1 MPSITVFRCFFL
13 APLMYIL
20 YKKPYSTE
28 LSAKLHRDSYMLDQ
42 TIATHALNMSPVGVV
57 IYDNNKIQ
65 WINQVM
71 SDFLSIPADQVTG
84 LSSQE
89 LVSQHL
95 DGFADHPEL
104 WKVSS
109 TTANQNRWLINL
121 DTPPNGEPS
130 SNNIQYYVDVSEIMK
145 LKAEVRNLKDQLE
158 NNSTADTLTG
168 LLNKRSLLQSLE
180 PQVSRSRRYNNPL
193 TLIVMQIDGFDTH
206 CDTTKPVIDQV
217 LTAVSFYLRDQMRW
231 VDLVGR
237 TSDNEFTLILPE
249 TRLGDAS
256 ILVEKINS
264 RLNKLSLPDTPDVT
278 ISVDAKF
285 GVAEWEKGDDT
296 SLLIRK
302 AKNNLSNL
310 SEGAAV

>member
-1 MPSITVFRCFFL
+1 
-13 APLMYIL
+13 
-20 YKKPYSTE
+20 
-28 LSAKLHRDSYMLDQ
+28 MLDQ
-42 TIATHALNMSPVGVV
+42 KIAAHALNMSPVGVV
-57 IYDNNKIQ
+57 IYNDDNKIE

-71 SDFLSIPADQVTG
+71 SEFLSMPADQITG
-84 LSSQE
+84 LSAQE
-89 LVSQHL
+89 FTSQHL
-95 DGFADHPEL
+95 DSFADHPDL
-104 WKVSS
+104 WKVSNS
-109 TTANQNRWLINL
+109 TSRQNRWLISL
-121 DTPPNGEPS
+121 DTPQDGSETND
-130 SNNIQYYVDVSEIMK
+130 NFRYYVDVSEIMK
-145 LKAEVRNLKDQLE
+145 LKTEVRNLKDQLE

-193 TLIVMQIDGFDTH
+193 TLIVMQIDSFNSHSSDF
-206 CDTTKPVIDQV
+206 KPALDQV

-249 TRLGDAS
+249 TRINDAS
-256 ILVEKINS
+256 VLVEKIHT
-264 RLNKLSLPDTPDVT
+264 RLSSLSLPDTPDVT

-310 SEGAAV
+310 NEKSIA